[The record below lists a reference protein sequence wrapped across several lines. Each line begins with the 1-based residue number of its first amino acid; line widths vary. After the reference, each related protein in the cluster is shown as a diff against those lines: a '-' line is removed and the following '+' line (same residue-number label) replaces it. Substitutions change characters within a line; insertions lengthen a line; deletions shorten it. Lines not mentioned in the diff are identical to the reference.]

1 MYRIIKW
8 RDRYA
13 VQEYLYGEWLPSYM
27 HISDWYATE
36 EQARKVVRY
45 IHSNNIIFFS
55 YPDDYTVENDVVEF
69 ED

>member
-13 VQEYLYGEWLPSYM
+13 VQEELYGEWLPHYRD
-27 HISDWYATE
+27 INEWYATE
-36 EQARKVVRY
+36 EHARKAVRD

-55 YPDDYTVENDVVEF
+55 YPDDYEIENEVIEF